1 MLLIAVGTYFS
12 SVGMGDC
19 SEPSR
24 WMLTGSRLNL
34 NLGLLDGLLL
44 DVIGFGNL
52 QQNLRIFRGWCLRTL
67 VNVLKKLYSTFS
79 TWWGFFLYYFF

>member
-1 MLLIAVGTYFS
+1 
-12 SVGMGDC
+12 
-19 SEPSR
+19 
-24 WMLTGSRLNL
+24 MLTGSRLNL
-34 NLGLLDGLLL
+34 NIGLLDGLLL